1 MLYNLIKDLN
11 DLSRHEK
18 SIFLNTYE
26 KINLID
32 TIKSTFKMI
41 QNNSEQ
47 VKMVKLD
54 LDVK

>member
-47 VKMVKLD
+47 V
-54 LDVK
+54 